1 MPISIH
7 AANRAALGCV
17 KSSGIITRIGG
28 WLVLGRGFGHDR
40 EVLEGLTIDAADLS
54 AGFLSN
60 FGGWSTGSCHRLFEI
75 EKSLGM
81 RDFTGSC
88 LTVVFA
94 ALAVSRWIEA
104 EASWSF
110 RKFVKTSRCNV
121 TTGIRVG
128 RHAVTTAGPLR
139 ATTAKYPELSRAA
152 AGCAL
157 VWANSGISLRTF
169 LAGHASG

>member
-1 MPISIH
+1 MPVSIH
-7 AANRAALGCV
+7 DANRAALGCM
-17 KSSGIITRIGG
+17 KSGGMTTRIG
-28 WLVLGRGFGHDR
+28 RR
-40 EVLEGLTIDAADLS
+40 
-54 AGFLSN
+54 
-60 FGGWSTGSCHRLFEI
+60 
-75 EKSLGM
+75 K

-128 RHAVTTAGPLR
+128 RQAVTTAGPLR
-139 ATTAKYPELSRAA
+139 AAAAKYPELSRAA
-152 AGCAL
+152 AGVRTSL
-157 VWANSGISLRTF
+157 GELGNFFANLFGGTCLWMSMTTGSWRQ
-169 LAGHASG
+169 